1 MSAGEAAGRIV
12 RGRRRL
18 TFDGWIAAVGTGSGT
33 RLVVGHWPRSPFG
46 PFSDVMLERADGHR
60 ILFAP
65 TARTAG
71 YIADVYH
78 FDEVRTVPVDVR
90 GRGPVWE
97 VAAGDL
103 RLRFTVG
110 RRGALGLAL
119 RAVPRSL
126 ARRPG
131 WAALVSG
138 PARLLVGVRTRGSSR
153 PGQRQWYAARDLHV
167 ITSAAAS
174 FEGADLGPLA
184 PVAPPVR
191 FGFAS
196 APATPAL
203 VRVVS
208 TVERTAAPAAPGR
221 PAP

>member
-1 MSAGEAAGRIV
+1 MSAEGAAAPLA
-12 RGRRRL
+12 RGRERL
-18 TFDGWIAAVGTGSGT
+18 VFDGWIAAVGTESGT
-33 RLVVGHWPRSPFG
+33 RVVVGHWPRSPFG

-60 ILFAP
+60 ILLAP
-65 TARTAG
+65 TTRTAQ
-71 YIADVYH
+71 YIAGVYH
-78 FDEVRTVPVDVR
+78 FDEVRTEPVAVHR
-90 GRGPVWE
+90 RGPVWD
-97 VAAGDL
+97 VAAESL

-110 RRGALGLAL
+110 RRGVLGLAL
-119 RAVPRSL
+119 RAVPRPL

-153 PGQRQWYAARDLHV
+153 PGWRQWYAARDLQV
-167 ITSAAAS
+167 ITSAVAS
-174 FEGADLGPLA
+174 FAGTDLGALA
-184 PVAPPVR
+184 PVVPPVR

-208 TVERTAAPAAPGR
+208 TVEGAAVPVAPDQG
-221 PAP
+221 